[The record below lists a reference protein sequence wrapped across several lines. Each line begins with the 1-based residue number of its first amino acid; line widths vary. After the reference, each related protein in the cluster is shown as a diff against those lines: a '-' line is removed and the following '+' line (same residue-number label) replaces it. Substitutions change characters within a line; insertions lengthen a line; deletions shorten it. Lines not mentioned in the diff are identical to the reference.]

1 MDNDLFDFCHDFN
14 TFDIT
19 LTASNGDRRKIA
31 SVFAVAFDSVA
42 EECNLLYAIVLILG
56 NSAAK
61 QIISYSGM
69 YLVDFCGILQG
80 WNSLLWT
87 TCFHIQTHKGLEK
100 TSFGKK
106 KMWVVVVIYCN
117 TFHRLDMEY
126 VAPWL

>member
-80 WNSLLWT
+80 WNSLL
-87 TCFHIQTHKGLEK
+87 
-100 TSFGKK
+100 
-106 KMWVVVVIYCN
+106 
-117 TFHRLDMEY
+117 
-126 VAPWL
+126 